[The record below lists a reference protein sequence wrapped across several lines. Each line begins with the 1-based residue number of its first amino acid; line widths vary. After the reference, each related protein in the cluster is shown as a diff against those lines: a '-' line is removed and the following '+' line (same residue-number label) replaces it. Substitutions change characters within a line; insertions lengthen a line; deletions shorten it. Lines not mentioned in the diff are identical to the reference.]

1 MSGDRRN
8 KQVSHVVKRSGK
20 IVPFDEQK
28 IADGIYRAAASVGG
42 HRKDLSIKLAKEV
55 TKIIYENFKAPDMPL
70 VNEIQ
75 DNVEKV
81 LIENGHSRTAK
92 AYIIYR
98 EYRRR
103 EKLKKGRLTED
114 PRIPYRTMYEA
125 LLWNIEHD
133 CETITKLN
141 KIISD
146 GKLPELV
153 HAYEQNYN
161 RHIQNIARE
170 IAEDQDDIKLI
181 IVAGPS
187 SSGKTTTTAKL
198 SHQLN
203 EAGLETV
210 ALNLDHYFFDLED
223 HPKDEFGDY
232 DFETPEALD
241 IQLINRHLE
250 QLIDG
255 KTIKMPYYDFGK
267 GKRFLDV
274 QEKAILSNQVLVID
288 TLHGLYEPMT
298 QSVANDSKV
307 KVYIETIAQLKDNNN
322 RFVRWTD
329 IRLLRRM
336 VRDSASRGYDMRQTI
351 GHWHYVRRSEL
362 KHIIPFQGDTDYI
375 VNGSI
380 PFELPYLKKFTFE
393 NLPDYIKEWQDDSKR
408 RDAFIRAERI
418 YNMLS
423 QVVDFYD
430 ESIIPWDSLLREFIG
445 GSVLKL
451 H

>member
-1 MSGDRRN
+1 MSTNRQNDPIT
-8 KQVSHVVKRSGK
+8 HVVKRSGK
-20 IVPFDEQK
+20 IVPFNEEK
-28 IADGIYRAAASVGG
+28 IAEGIYRAAASVGG
-42 HRKDLSIKLAKEV
+42 HQKELSIKLAHEV
-55 TKIIYENFKAPDMPL
+55 TVIVNKNFGAPDMPL

-81 LIENGHSRTAK
+81 LIENGHGKTAK

-125 LLWNIEHD
+125 LLWNLEHQ
-133 CETITKLN
+133 CETIEKLN
-141 KIISD
+141 KIIRD
-146 GKLPELV
+146 GSIPDLV
-153 HAYEQNYN
+153 RSYEQNYS
-161 RHIQNIARE
+161 RHIQNIAKE
-170 IAEDQDDIKLI
+170 IADEKDDVKLI

-203 EAGLETV
+203 EAGMDTV

-241 IQLINRHLE
+241 ITLINQHLAE
-250 QLIDG
+250 LIDG
-255 KTIKMPYYDFGK
+255 KTIKMPYYDFEK
-267 GKRFLDV
+267 GKRQLNV
-274 QEKAILSNQVLVID
+274 QEKTILPNQVLIID
-288 TLHGLYEPMT
+288 TLHGLYKPMT
-298 QSVANDSKV
+298 DSVADENKV
-307 KVYIETIAQLKDNNN
+307 KVYIETIAQLKDISD
-322 RFVRWTD
+322 RFIRWTD

-362 KHIIPFQGDTDYI
+362 KHIIPFQGDTDFI

-380 PFELPYLKKFTFE
+380 PFELPYLKKFTFD
-393 NLPDYIKEWQDDSKR
+393 NLPDYIKEWQDDPKR

-418 YNMLS
+418 HKLLS
-423 QVVDFYD
+423 EADDFYD
-430 ESIIPWDSLLREFIG
+430 EKIIPWDSLLREFIG
-445 GSVLKL
+445 GSILKL

>member
-1 MSGDRRN
+1 MN
-8 KQVSHVVKRSGK
+8 KKKNNPITHVVKRDGR
-20 IVPFDEQK
+20 IVPYNEEK
-28 IADGIYRAAASVGG
+28 VAEGIYRAAASVGG
-42 HRKDLSIKLAKEV
+42 HQKELSARLALEV
-55 TKIIYENFKAPDMPL
+55 TVIINENFKVPDMPL

-81 LIENGHSRTAK
+81 LIDNGHSKTAK

-114 PRIPYRTMYEA
+114 IRIPYRTMYES
-125 LLWNIEHD
+125 LLWNLEHQ
-133 CETITKLN
+133 CETIEKLN
-141 KIISD
+141 KIIRD
-146 GKLPELV
+146 GNIPGLV
-153 HAYEQNYN
+153 KSFEQNYN
-161 RHIQNIARE
+161 LHIKNIAKE
-170 IAEDQDDIKLI
+170 ISLERDQVKLI

-203 EAGLETV
+203 EAGLDTV
-210 ALNLDHYFFDLED
+210 ALNLDHYFFDLEY
-223 HPKDEFGDY
+223 HPKDEYGDY

-241 IQLINRHLE
+241 ITLINQHLE
-250 QLIDG
+250 DLING
-255 KTIKMPYYDFGK
+255 KTIKMPYYDFAI
-267 GKRFLDV
+267 GKRQINV
-274 QEKAILSNQVLVID
+274 QEKAILPNQVIIID

-298 QSVANDSKV
+298 QSVPSENKV
-307 KVYIETIAQLKDNNN
+307 KVYIETISQLKDKDD
-322 RFVRWTD
+322 RFIRWTD

-362 KHIIPFQGDTDYI
+362 KHIIPFQGDTDFV
-375 VNGSI
+375 VNGAI
-380 PFELPYLKKFTFE
+380 PFELPYLKKFTYAK
-393 NLPDYIKEWQDDSKR
+393 LPDYIKEWQDDPKR

-418 YNMLS
+418 HKLLS
-423 QVVDFYD
+423 QVDDFYD
-430 ESIIPWDSLLREFIG
+430 EKIIPWDSLLREFIG

>member
-1 MSGDRRN
+1 MKKTITHVIKRN
-8 KQVSHVVKRSGK
+8 GS
-20 IVPFDEQK
+20 IVPYNEEK
-28 IADGIYRAAASVGG
+28 IMDGIYRAAASIGG
-42 HRKDLSIKLAKEV
+42 HHKELSAKLAREV
-55 TKIIYENFKAPDMPL
+55 TIIINENFSAPDMPL

-75 DNVEKV
+75 DSVEKI
-81 LIENGHSRTAK
+81 LIDNGHSKTAK

-125 LLWNIEHD
+125 LLWNLEHE
-133 CETITKLN
+133 CETIEKLN
-141 KIISD
+141 KIIAD
-146 GKLPELV
+146 GKTPELV
-153 HAYEQNYN
+153 KSYEQNYN
-161 RHIQNIARE
+161 RHIQNIAKE
-170 IAEDQDDIKLI
+170 IANEKDDVKLI

-198 SHQLN
+198 SHQLK
-203 EAGLETV
+203 EIGLETV
-210 ALNLDHYFFDLED
+210 LLNLDHYFFDLEF

-241 IQLINRHLE
+241 ITLINQHLAD
-250 QLIDG
+250 LVAG
-255 KTIKMPYYDFGK
+255 KTIKMPYYDFKK
-267 GKRFLDV
+267 GKRQLNA
-274 QEKAILSNQVLVID
+274 QEKSILRNQVIIID

-298 QSVANDSKV
+298 QSIPEENKV
-307 KVYIETIAQLKDNNN
+307 KVYIETIAQIKDNEN

-351 GHWHYVRRSEL
+351 AHWHYVRRSEL
-362 KHIIPFQGDTDYI
+362 KHIIPFQGDTDFI

-380 PFELPYLKKFTFE
+380 PFELPYLKKFTFAK
-393 NLPDYIKEWQDDSKR
+393 LPDFIKEWQDNPKR

-418 YNMLS
+418 HKLLS
-423 QVVDFYD
+423 QVNDFYD
-430 ESIIPWDSLLREFIG
+430 EKIIPWDSLLREFIG

>member
-1 MSGDRRN
+1 MSVKRQN
-8 KQVSHVVKRSGK
+8 KPITQVVKRSGK
-20 IVPFDEQK
+20 IVPFDEAK

-42 HRKDLSIKLAKEV
+42 HKKELSIKLAIKV
-55 TKIIYENFKAPDMPL
+55 TEIINENFSAPDMPL

-114 PRIPYRTMYEA
+114 PRIPYRTMYES
-125 LLWNIEHD
+125 LLWNIEHS
-133 CETITKLN
+133 CETISKLN
-141 KIISD
+141 DVIED
-146 GKLPELV
+146 GGLPELV
-153 HAYEQNYN
+153 HAYEQDYN
-161 RHIQNIARE
+161 RHIQNIAKE
-170 IAEDQDDIKLI
+170 IAEDKNDVKLI

-187 SSGKTTTTAKL
+187 SSGKTTTTAKI

-241 IQLINRHLE
+241 IQLINEHLRD
-250 QLIDG
+250 LIDG
-255 KTIKMPYYDFGK
+255 KTIKMPYYDFEK
-267 GKRFLDV
+267 GKRTLNA
-274 QEKAILSNQVLVID
+274 QEKAISPNQVLVID

-298 QSVANDSKV
+298 QSIDNDSKV
-307 KVYIETIAQLKDNNN
+307 KVYIETIAQLKDNDD
-322 RFVRWTD
+322 RFIRWTD
-329 IRLLRRM
+329 VRLLRRM

-380 PFELPYLKKFTFE
+380 PFELPYLKNFTFKE
-393 NLPDYIKEWQDDSKR
+393 LPDYIKEWQDDSKR
-408 RDAFIRAERI
+408 RDAYIRAERI
-418 YNMLS
+418 HKMLS
-423 QVVDFYD
+423 QVIDFYD

>member
-1 MSGDRRN
+1 MSAKRQN
-8 KQVSHVVKRSGK
+8 KPITHVVKRNGT
-20 IVPFDEQK
+20 IVPFDENK
-28 IADGIYRAAASVGG
+28 IADGIYRAAAAVGG
-42 HRKDLSIKLAKEV
+42 HEKELSIKLAREA
-55 TKIIYENFKAPDMPL
+55 TKIINDNFSAPDMPL

-81 LIENGHSRTAK
+81 LIENGHSKTAK
-92 AYIIYR
+92 SYIIYR

-125 LLWNIEHD
+125 LLWNLEHGCDTIEK
-133 CETITKLN
+133 IN
-141 KIISD
+141 KIIND
-146 GKLPELV
+146 GNIPDLV
-153 HAYEQNYN
+153 RAYEQDYN
-161 RHIQNIARE
+161 RHIQNIAKE
-170 IAEDQDDIKLI
+170 IAEDKDGIKLM

-198 SHQLN
+198 ANQLK
-203 EAGLETV
+203 EAGVATV

-241 IQLINRHLE
+241 IQLINKHLE
-250 QLIDG
+250 ELIAG
-255 KTIKMPYYDFGK
+255 RTIKMPYYDFAK
-267 GKRFLDV
+267 GKRYLDA
-274 QEKAILSNQVLVID
+274 QEKAILPNQVIIID

-298 QSVANDSKV
+298 QSVADDQKV
-307 KVYIETIAQLKDNNN
+307 KVYIETITQLKDKND
-322 RFVRWTD
+322 RFIRWTD

-362 KHIIPFQGDTDYI
+362 KHIIPFQSDTDFI

-380 PFELPYLKKFTFE
+380 PFELPYLKKFTFKH
-393 NLPDYIKEWQDDSKR
+393 LPDYIKEWQDDNKR

-418 YNMLS
+418 HEMLS
-423 QVVDFYD
+423 QVADFYD

>member
-1 MSGDRRN
+1 MSANRRN
-8 KQVSHVVKRSGK
+8 NQITHVVKRNGK
-20 IVPFDEQK
+20 IVPFDEDK
-28 IADGIYRAAASVGG
+28 IAEGIYRAAASVGG
-42 HRKDLSIKLAKEV
+42 HKKDLSIKLAKEV
-55 TKIIYENFKAPDMPL
+55 TKIIHDNFKAPDMPL

-92 AYIIYR
+92 SYIIYR

-114 PRIPYRTMYEA
+114 PRIPYRTMYES
-125 LLWNIEHD
+125 LLWNIEHG
-133 CETITKLN
+133 CETIEKLN
-141 KIISD
+141 KTITD

-153 HAYEQNYN
+153 HSYEQNYS

-170 IAEDQDDIKLI
+170 ISEDQESTKLI

-198 SHQLN
+198 SHQLQ
-203 EAGLETV
+203 EAGLDTV

-241 IQLINRHLE
+241 IQLINQHLE
-250 QLIDG
+250 QLIAG
-255 KTIKMPYYDFGK
+255 KTVKMPYYDFK
-267 GKRFLDV
+267 TGKRQLDV
-274 QEKAILSNQVLVID
+274 QEKAILPNQVLVID
-288 TLHGLYEPMT
+288 TLHGLYQPMT
-298 QSVANDSKV
+298 ESVSNDSKV

-322 RFVRWTD
+322 RFIRWTD
-329 IRLLRRM
+329 VRLLRRM

-380 PFELPYLKKFTFE
+380 PFELPYMKKFTFE
-393 NLPDYIKEWQDDSKR
+393 HLPEYIEEWQNDSKR

>member
-1 MSGDRRN
+1 MSSNQQN
-8 KQVSHVVKRSGK
+8 KTITHVVKRSGK
-20 IVPFDEQK
+20 IVPFNEEK

-42 HRKDLSIKLAKEV
+42 HKKDLSLKLAREV
-55 TKIIYENFKAPDMPL
+55 TIIVNENFNAPDMPL
-70 VNEIQ
+70 VGEIQ

-125 LLWNIEHD
+125 LLWNLEHE
-133 CETITKLN
+133 CETIEKLN
-141 KIISD
+141 KIIRD
-146 GKLPELV
+146 GKVPDLV
-153 HAYEQNYN
+153 RAYEQNYN
-161 RHIQNIARE
+161 RHIQNIAME
-170 IAEDQDDIKLI
+170 IAEDKDDVKLI

-203 EAGLETV
+203 EAGFDTA

-241 IQLINRHLE
+241 IQLINNHLAE
-250 QLIDG
+250 LIDG
-255 KTIKMPYYDFGK
+255 KTIKMPYYDFQK
-267 GKRFLDV
+267 GKRHLDV
-274 QEKAILSNQVLVID
+274 QEKAILPNQVIIID
-288 TLHGLYEPMT
+288 TLHGLYKPMT
-298 QSVANDSKV
+298 ESVPDENKV
-307 KVYIETIAQLKDNNN
+307 KVYIETISQMKDMED

-362 KHIIPFQGDTDYI
+362 KHIIPFQGDTDFI
-375 VNGSI
+375 VNGAI
-380 PFELPYLKKFTFE
+380 PFELPYLKKFTFKD
-393 NLPDYIKEWQDDSKR
+393 LPDYVKEWQDKPKR

-418 YNMLS
+418 HKLLS
-423 QVVDFYD
+423 QVEDYYD
-430 ESIIPWDSLLREFIG
+430 EKIIPWDSLLREFIG

>member
-1 MSGDRRN
+1 MSN
-8 KQVSHVVKRSGK
+8 KRPITHVVKRDGRIAPFNEEK
-20 IVPFDEQK
+20 IT
-28 IADGIYRAAASVGG
+28 DGIYRAAASIGG
-42 HRKDLSIKLAKEV
+42 HHKELSAKLAHEV
-55 TKIIYENFKAPDMPL
+55 TIIINNNFYAPDMPL

-75 DNVEKV
+75 DNVERV
-81 LIENGHSRTAK
+81 LIENGHSKTAK

-125 LLWNIEHD
+125 LLWNLEHE
-133 CETITKLN
+133 CETIEKLN
-141 KIISD
+141 KIIRD
-146 GKLPELV
+146 GKMPGLV
-153 HAYEQNYN
+153 KSFEQNHD
-161 RHIQNIARE
+161 RHIKNIAKE
-170 IAEDQDDIKLI
+170 IVQEKDGVKLI

-198 SHQLN
+198 SHALN
-203 EAGLETV
+203 EAGFDTV
-210 ALNLDHYFFDLED
+210 PLNLDHYFFDLEY
-223 HPKDEFGDY
+223 HPKDEYGDY

-241 IQLINRHLE
+241 ITLINQHLAE
-250 QLIDG
+250 LIDG
-255 KTIKMPYYDFGK
+255 KTIKMPYYDFQK
-267 GKRFLDV
+267 GKRFLNRE
-274 QEKAILSNQVLVID
+274 EKAILPNQVLVID

-298 QSVANDSKV
+298 QSVPDENKV
-307 KVYIETIAQLKDNNN
+307 KVYIETISQMKDIDD
-322 RFVRWTD
+322 RFIRWTD

-336 VRDSASRGYDMRQTI
+336 VRDSASRGYDMRETI

-362 KHIIPFQGDTDYI
+362 KHIIPFQGDTDFI
-375 VNGSI
+375 VNGAI

-393 NLPDYIKEWQDDSKR
+393 HLPDYIKEWQDDPKR

-418 YNMLS
+418 HNMLS
-423 QVVDFYD
+423 QVDDFYD
-430 ESIIPWDSLLREFIG
+430 EKIIPWDSLMREFIG

>member
-1 MSGDRRN
+1 MTKSKKTITHVIKRN
-8 KQVSHVVKRSGK
+8 GN
-20 IVPFDEQK
+20 IVPYNEEK
-28 IADGIYRAAASVGG
+28 IIDGIYRAAASIGG
-42 HRKDLSIKLAKEV
+42 HQKELSAKLAREV
-55 TKIIYENFKAPDMPL
+55 TIIINKNFSAPDMPL

-75 DNVEKV
+75 DSVEKI
-81 LIENGHSRTAK
+81 LIDNGHSKTAK

-125 LLWNIEHD
+125 LLWNLEHE
-133 CETITKLN
+133 CETIEKLN

-146 GKLPELV
+146 GKIPELV
-153 HAYEQNYN
+153 KSYEQNYN
-161 RHIQNIARE
+161 RHIENIATE
-170 IAEDQDDIKLI
+170 IANEKDNVKLI

-198 SHQLN
+198 SHQLK
-203 EAGLETV
+203 EAGLQTV
-210 ALNLDHYFFDLED
+210 LLNLDHYFFDLEF

-241 IQLINRHLE
+241 ITLINRHLSD
-250 QLIDG
+250 LIAG
-255 KTIKMPYYDFGK
+255 KTIKMPYYDFKK
-267 GKRFLDV
+267 GKRQLNS
-274 QEKAILSNQVLVID
+274 QEKTILPNQVIIID

-298 QSVANDSKV
+298 RSIPEENKV
-307 KVYIETIAQLKDNNN
+307 KVYIETIAQLKDNEN

-362 KHIIPFQGDTDYI
+362 KHIIPFQSDTDFI

-380 PFELPYLKKFTFE
+380 PFELPYLKKFTYK
-393 NLPDYIKEWQDDSKR
+393 NLPDYIKEWQDDPKR

-418 YNMLS
+418 HKLLS
-423 QVVDFYD
+423 QVSDFYD
-430 ESIIPWDSLLREFIG
+430 EKIIPWDSLLREFIG

>member
-1 MSGDRRN
+1 MSNNRPIT
-8 KQVSHVVKRSGK
+8 QVVKRDGR
-20 IVPFDEQK
+20 IVPFDEEK
-28 IADGIYRAAASVGG
+28 IMDGIYRAAAAIGG
-42 HRKDLSIKLAKEV
+42 HQRDISERLAREV
-55 TKIIYENFKAPDMPL
+55 TIIINENFTAPDMPL

-75 DNVEKV
+75 DNVERV

-92 AYIIYR
+92 SYIIYR

-125 LLWNIEHD
+125 LLWNLEHG
-133 CETITKLN
+133 CETIEKLN
-141 KIISD
+141 NIIGSGKIED
-146 GKLPELV
+146 LV
-153 HAYEQNYN
+153 KAYEQDYN
-161 RHIQNIARE
+161 RHIQNIAKE
-170 IAEDQDDIKLI
+170 IVQEKDDVKLI

-198 SHQLN
+198 SHSLN
-203 EAGLETV
+203 EAGFDTV
-210 ALNLDHYFFDLED
+210 ALNLDHYFFDLEH
-223 HPKDEFGDY
+223 HPKDEYGDY

-241 IQLINRHLE
+241 IQLINQHLAE
-250 QLIDG
+250 LVDG
-255 KTIKMPYYDFGK
+255 KTIKMPYYNFEK
-267 GKRFLDV
+267 GKRHLNV
-274 QEKAILSNQVLVID
+274 QEKAILPNQVIVID

-298 QSVANDSKV
+298 QSVPDDKKV
-307 KVYIETIAQLKDNNN
+307 KVYIETITQMKDDNN
-322 RFVRWTD
+322 RFIRWTD

-362 KHIIPFQGDTDYI
+362 KHIIPFQGDTDFI
-375 VNGSI
+375 VNGAI
-380 PFELPYLKKFTFE
+380 PFELPYLKKFTFDK
-393 NLPDYIKEWQDDSKR
+393 LPDFIKEWQDDPKR

-418 YNMLS
+418 HKMLS
-423 QVVDFYD
+423 QVDDYYN
-430 ESIIPWDSLLREFIG
+430 EKIIPWDSLLREFIG